1 MDLRKNSDYFPIQ
14 NWLTGFYNGD
24 GERLM
29 RDTSFIYMKL
39 ILDFKHDYVTKVC
52 SHQTEAALQ
61 VIAMLTHTQQY
72 H

>member
-1 MDLRKNSDYFPIQ
+1 
-14 NWLTGFYNGD
+14 
-24 GERLM
+24 M